1 MRHKTRH
8 NKKEVVKVVGY
19 SNRRFKAVFLLEGT
33 MKIGDRVR
41 DVNGYEGT
49 ITDIFKDTG
58 QIQVQQ
64 KPNVWCTYDN
74 YRQLTVIN

>member
-1 MRHKTRH
+1 
-8 NKKEVVKVVGY
+8 
-19 SNRRFKAVFLLEGT
+19 